1 MSDTYKTI
9 TTPAEGIYKE
19 KGSKFLSF
27 AHPVSSVD
35 EVKEWIKEYRKR
47 FFDARHVCYAY
58 VIGPDKAEFRAND
71 DGEPSG
77 TAGRPILGQINSN
90 DLTNVLVV
98 VIRYFGGILLGTGG
112 LIVAYKEACA
122 DALGQAEIV
131 ERIVEETVFAR
142 FDYILTNEVMRV
154 AKDTGARIANQTY
167 GNDCMVE
174 LSVRKDDA
182 DILRA
187 KLGKIYGVTIVEN

>member
-167 GNDCMVE
+167 GNDCMIE
-174 LSVRKDDA
+174 LSVRKDEA

>member
-167 GNDCMVE
+167 GNDCMIE